1 MYQASRKRRASGG
14 VRGPPRKRTQA
25 RRYGLVPTY
34 RGFQPR
40 MFSRGEWKFTDVFVN
55 VDINTAPTITLLN
68 GLVPGNSASQR
79 VGNKVTIRSLEMRV
93 RVQTIPATGVEQ
105 FCRWF
110 IVLDRQANGAAPAAI
125 TDILTANSV
134 TALRNLENRKRFKII
149 VDKAFPM
156 GATSVSTG
164 TVTSRM
170 YKVYIK
176 FRRPILVEFNNG
188 VAGTIAD
195 IVSNSL
201 HLCTLG
207 NVAAGNTDCNLMTN
221 VRLRY
226 TDM

>member
-1 MYQASRKRRASGG
+1 M
-14 VRGPPRKRTQA
+14 KRTATWTVSRPASKRTSA
-25 RRYGLVPTY
+25 RRYPRVPVLRQY
-34 RGFQPR
+34 QPR
-40 MFSRGEWKFTDVFVN
+40 MFSLAEWKYTDVFVN

-79 VGNKVTIRSLEMRV
+79 VGNKVTIRSLEMRA
-93 RVQTIPATGVEQ
+93 RVQTIAATGVEQ

-134 TALRNLENRKRFKII
+134 IALRNLENRKRFKII

-164 TVTSRM
+164 TVCSRM

-195 IVSNSL
+195 IVSNAI
-201 HLCTLG
+201 HFCTLG
-207 NVAAGNTDCNLMTN
+207 NVVAGNTDANLQTT

>member
-1 MYQASRKRRASGG
+1 MLTTTKRNAPWTYSLN
-14 VRGPPRKRTQA
+14 PRKRTSRRAYTA
-25 RRYGLVPTY
+25 RPVLY
-34 RGFQPR
+34 RPR
-40 MFSRGEWKFTDVFVN
+40 MFSRGEWKFTDVTVN
-55 VDINTAPTITLLN
+55 TDINTTPTITLLN

-79 VGNKVTIRSLEMRV
+79 VGNKVTIKSLEMRA
-93 RVQTIPATGVEQ
+93 RVQTTAATGVEQ

-125 TDILTANSV
+125 TDILSANSV
-134 TALRNLENRKRFKII
+134 TSLRNLENRKRFKII

-207 NVAAGNTDCNLMTN
+207 NVVAGNTDANLITT